1 MRGSKFYG
9 VYQGRKSRT
18 SVGCHEQKA
27 VAGGQLEEIIEGTST
42 NMSYDIDGEGDLEAY
57 GMDKIR
63 LSSTKERE
71 QAR

>member
-1 MRGSKFYG
+1 
-9 VYQGRKSRT
+9 
-18 SVGCHEQKA
+18 
-27 VAGGQLEEIIEGTST
+27 
-42 NMSYDIDGEGDLEAY
+42 MSYDLDGEGDLEAY